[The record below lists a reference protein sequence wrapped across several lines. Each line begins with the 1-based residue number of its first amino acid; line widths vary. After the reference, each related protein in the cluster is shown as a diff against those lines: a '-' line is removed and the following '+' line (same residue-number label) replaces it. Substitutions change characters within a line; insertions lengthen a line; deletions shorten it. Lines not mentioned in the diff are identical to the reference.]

1 MATAAAPD
9 TPPTTTS
16 TETTTTDNHHLKN
29 SNSDKEFV
37 TKVGHTSV
45 GSDADLGYLR
55 DLYLPKQVSDR
66 EINEEL
72 GTIVYK
78 SITAYPPVKQL
89 STSERKRILVT
100 GGAGFVGSHLVDR
113 LMWMGHEVIVLDN
126 FFTGTKRNVQHW
138 IGHPHFELVRHD
150 VVDPFMIEVSQIY
163 HLACPAS
170 PPHYQ
175 YNPTKTVKTSVMG
188 TINMLGLAK
197 RTKARFL
204 LTSTSGKS
212 PLVFVKDE
220 ERVINIA

>member
-1 MATAAAPD
+1 MSGNPVK
-9 TPPTTTS
+9 S
-16 TETTTTDNHHLKN
+16 I
-29 SNSDKEFV
+29 V
-37 TKVGHTSV
+37 TNVGHSSI
-45 GSDADLGYLR
+45 GSDAELKCLR
-55 DLYLPKQVSDR
+55 DLYLPKELNDR
-66 EINEEL
+66 EINN
-72 GTIVYK
+72 GIVVYK
-78 SITAYPPVKQL
+78 SIVSYPPVKQL
-89 STSERKRILVT
+89 RPSDRKRILVT

-113 LMWMGHEVIVLDN
+113 LMLMGHEVIVLDN
-126 FFTGTKRNVQHW
+126 FFTGSKRNVQHW

-204 LTSTSGKS
+204 LTSTSGKC
-212 PLVFVKDE
+212 
-220 ERVINIA
+220 VIHI

>member
-1 MATAAAPD
+1 MS
-9 TPPTTTS
+9 TS
-16 TETTTTDNHHLKN
+16 TKETV
-29 SNSDKEFV
+29 S
-37 TKVGHTSV
+37 KVGHSSV
-45 GSDADLGYLR
+45 GSNAELNYLR
-55 DLYLPKQVSDR
+55 DLYLPKEQHDR
-66 EINEEL
+66 EMDREK
-72 GTIVYK
+72 GTITYK
-78 SITAYPPVKQL
+78 TITSYPPVKQL
-89 STSERKRILVT
+89 RPSERKRILVT

-113 LMWMGHEVIVLDN
+113 LMWMGHDVIVLDN
-126 FFTGTKRNVQHW
+126 FFTGSKRNVEHW

-204 LTSTSGKS
+204 LTSTSGNNHS
-212 PLVFVKDE
+212 IGISL
-220 ERVINIA
+220 A